1 MTLEDYQ
8 SWFVH
13 DNGHWYVSKV
23 KQYKP
28 SAIQEFAKGLEIINR
43 VVNAKPKGQI
53 FIDYS
58 KFRPSNKEFIGLEKK
73 KILINDYSKLY
84 ICLLFLREELINLS
98 HLESTNHKK
107 FQIFSSIQKEFI
119 EGKDFN
125 FFIEKYTKPYLN
137 KNLLVYYRNF
147 KSWLGKYG
155 FYGEYSNKTA
165 FITDM
170 GWEFVTNSDDI
181 EISSALFSNQIKR
194 FQFWNPTIDDKY
206 KDYKIRPFFLLL
218 DVISRIEDQY
228 FSKEEYVL
236 FITKIKGHSEK
247 EINDQLKLLTE
258 FRALD
263 PEKKKEY
270 IEELNVIDKKK
281 FKKRK
286 RTNYDRLFDSSS
298 KEISC
303 YGYGGLIEKG
313 AGRFI
318 GQYVLVDKSRAEKE
332 LNVFNKSTKFI
343 EFADKQAWIS
353 HLGSLEGL
361 SMDSIIEM
369 YIDSGMSI
377 ENIKSELSGNNTGLL
392 DSIEVKLYEKEIEDY
407 YIQNIT
413 EIHPDIEVI
422 KEPQYG
428 RQFNTHVGPIDILCW
443 NKKTEE
449 YVICELKR
457 GQTSDETV
465 GQILRYM
472 GWVYEHLSE
481 SSKPVRGIL
490 IGSEFDKKVD
500 YALKGVQNESI
511 YELIKMFKHPFN
523 EENQPSKK

>member
-1 MTLEDYQ
+1 M
-8 SWFVH
+8 
-13 DNGHWYVSKV
+13 
-23 KQYKP
+23 
-28 SAIQEFAKGLEIINR
+28 
-43 VVNAKPKGQI
+43 
-53 FIDYS
+53 
-58 KFRPSNKEFIGLEKK
+58 
-73 KILINDYSKLY
+73 
-84 ICLLFLREELINLS
+84 
-98 HLESTNHKK
+98 
-107 FQIFSSIQKEFI
+107 
-119 EGKDFN
+119 
-125 FFIEKYTKPYLN
+125 
-137 KNLLVYYRNF
+137 
-147 KSWLGKYG
+147 
-155 FYGEYSNKTA
+155 
-165 FITDM
+165 
-170 GWEFVTNSDDI
+170 
-181 EISSALFSNQIKR
+181 
-194 FQFWNPTIDDKY
+194 
-206 KDYKIRPFFLLL
+206 
-218 DVISRIEDQY
+218 
-228 FSKEEYVL
+228 
-236 FITKIKGHSEK
+236 
-247 EINDQLKLLTE
+247 
-258 FRALD
+258 
-263 PEKKKEY
+263 
-270 IEELNVIDKKK
+270 
-281 FKKRK
+281 
-286 RTNYDRLFDSSS
+286 FDSSS

-443 NKKTEE
+443 NNKTEE